1 MGSRPNIAP
10 NPADPSAM
18 LAGMLNTTIAITS
31 ALTRPRMA
39 AQCAAMR
46 RKARVPSSTTIGIAA
61 RIVDRTALFRG
72 S

>member
-1 MGSRPNIAP
+1 
-10 NPADPSAM
+10 M
-18 LAGMLNTTIAITS
+18 LAGMPNTTIAISS

-61 RIVDRTALFRG
+61 RIVDRTALFSG